1 MHYIKYSVWLVTC
14 IKSNINLRQWKTTIF
29 VFGLSCN
36 CNKICYSE
44 QQNDHV
50 QRFTLHIHNSHQ
62 DWTQHIN
69 TTFFL
74 FYVALLWAI
83 EPTVALQ
90 YLIVNIKLKRLCDA
104 FIHLML
110 THDIII
116 IFFSFPI
123 IVCGDLFVVVWTI
136 WSETSNCTAT
146 MRLYESFQHME
157 LKCVQIELRHLLY
170 TYDDHFSLDSARI
183 RILPP

>member
-62 DWTQHIN
+62 
-69 TTFFL
+69 TTHEYYFVFI
-74 FYVALLWAI
+74 YVALLWAI

-90 YLIVNIKLKRLCDA
+90 YFIVNIKLKRLCRCFHSFDA
-104 FIHLML
+104 HSWYYYNF
-110 THDIII
+110 
-116 IFFSFPI
+116 FFSFPI

-136 WSETSNCTAT
+136 WSETSNCIAT

-157 LKCVQIELRHLLY
+157 LKCVQIELRHLLHM
-170 TYDDHFSLDSARI
+170 YDDHFSLDSARI